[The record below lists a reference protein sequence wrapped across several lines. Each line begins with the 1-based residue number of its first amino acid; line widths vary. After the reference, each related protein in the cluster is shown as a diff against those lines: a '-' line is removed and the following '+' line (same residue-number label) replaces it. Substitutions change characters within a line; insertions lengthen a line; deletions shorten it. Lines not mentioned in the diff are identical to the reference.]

1 MVRVFIDSGM
11 LIAAFRGEPGI
22 RESAFVVLSDPNL
35 EFWYSPLVRLEVI
48 LKPTYHRRKAELAF
62 YEEYFSHANCF
73 GDLDRIFEVGGR
85 EAMRHGIAVVDAL
98 HVAAAHLSRC
108 AALVTTEKPTR
119 PIFRT
124 SLVRVVGI
132 STGRAMQQSIHRLF
146 GA

>member
-1 MVRVFIDSGM
+1 MVRVFIDSGV
-11 LIAAFRGEPGI
+11 LIAAFRGEPEI
-22 RESAFVVLSDPNL
+22 REGAFLVLSNPNL

-48 LKPTYHRRKAELAF
+48 LKPTHHQRRTELEF

-73 GDLDRIFEVGGR
+73 GDLDRMFEIGAG
-85 EAMRHGIAVVDAL
+85 EATRHGIAVVDAL
-98 HVAAAHLSRC
+98 HVAAAYLSNC
-108 AALVTTEKPTR
+108 AALVTTEKPTK

-132 STGRAMQQSIHRLF
+132 STAKATQQSIHRLF

>member
-1 MVRVFIDSGM
+1 MVRVFIDSGV
-11 LIAAFRGEPGI
+11 LIAAFRGEPEI
-22 RESAFVVLSDPNL
+22 REAAFVVLSDPKL

-48 LKPTYHRRKAELAF
+48 LKPTHHRRRAELAF

-73 GDLDRIFEVGGR
+73 EDLDRMFEIGGK

-108 AALVTTEKPTR
+108 AALVTTEKATKPM
-119 PIFRT
+119 FRT

-132 STGRAMQQSIHRLF
+132 STAKATRQSIHRLL